1 MVTVIAVQ
9 SYKLQQNES
18 FIRTRG
24 YLTASTAQAAAL
36 RPIARR
42 CIRVMRANN
51 ANAEKGN
58 ILPFIMVMFH
68 SSEQQETNMTS

>member
-1 MVTVIAVQ
+1 MVMVIAVQ

-24 YLTASTAQAAAL
+24 YLTASTAQAAA
-36 RPIARR
+36 RGPIARR

-58 ILPFIMVMFH
+58 ILPLLWSCFILQ
-68 SSEQQETNMTS
+68 SNKKPT